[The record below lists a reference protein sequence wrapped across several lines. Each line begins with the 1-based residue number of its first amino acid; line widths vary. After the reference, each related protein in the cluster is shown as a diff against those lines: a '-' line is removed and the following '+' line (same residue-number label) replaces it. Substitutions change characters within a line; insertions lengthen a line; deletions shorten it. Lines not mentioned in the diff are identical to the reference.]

1 MINLINLNDIAA
13 TKPSFLLETILPIQ
27 EREINLFSSVGGGG
41 KSWTLLK
48 TLALL
53 NTIEKKRVFGWF
65 SEDESGVTKHRLE
78 ILKNA
83 DTTITNAEIIVTDDR
98 ARHFIE
104 YDRNRNL
111 VVTDFFNN
119 FKEQMKEFDV
129 ICLDPLIAFY
139 GADEN
144 DNVQARFFTDLLN
157 EWCKKENKTILMI
170 HHHSKGENGA
180 ARGAS
185 AFVDAV
191 RIHYEVTKKENNDSD
206 RFLVLKKTNHYNGK
220 SEFRINLFRRKIEVT
235 YENISK
241 NESNIIILDDEEE
254 TEEEINKVAD
264 MKQRGFSFDE

>member
-1 MINLINLNDIAA
+1 MINLINLNSIQA

-48 TLALL
+48 TLSLL
-53 NTIEKKRVFGWF
+53 NVRENKKVFGWF
-65 SEDESGVTKHRLE
+65 SEDEAGVTKHRLE

-83 DTTITNAEIIVTDDR
+83 DNEINNAEIIVTDDR

-111 VVTDFFNN
+111 IVTDFFTK
-119 FKEQMKEFDV
+119 FKEQMKEFDI

-144 DNVQARFFTDLLN
+144 DNVQARYFTDLLN

-180 ARGAS
+180 VRGAS
-185 AFVDAV
+185 AFIDAV
-191 RIHYEVTKKENNDSD
+191 RIHYEVQKKENNDSD
-206 RFLVLKKTNHYNGK
+206 RFLALKKTNHYNGR
-220 SEFRINLFRRKIEVT
+220 SEFRINLFKERIEIV
-235 YENISK
+235 YE
-241 NESNIIILDDEEE
+241 D
-254 TEEEINKVAD
+254 TQQA
-264 MKQRGFSFDE
+264 KQQQTKKSLWEVIR

>member
-1 MINLINLNDIAA
+1 MINLINLNNIQA
-13 TKPSFLLETILPIQ
+13 TKPSFLLEHILPIQ

-53 NTIEKKRVFGWF
+53 NTVEKKRVFGWF
-65 SEDESGVTKHRLE
+65 SEDEAGVTKHRLE

-83 DTTITNAEIIVTDDR
+83 DKEIAEAEIIITDDR

-111 VVTDFFNN
+111 IVTDFFTK
-119 FKEQMKEFDV
+119 FKEQMKEFDI

-144 DNVQARFFTDLLN
+144 DNVQARYFTDLLN

-180 ARGAS
+180 VRGAS
-185 AFVDAV
+185 AFIDAV
-191 RIHYEVTKKENNDSD
+191 RIHYEVQKKENNDSD
-206 RFLVLKKTNHYNGK
+206 RFLALKKTNHYNGR
-220 SEFRINLFRRKIEVT
+220 SEFRINLFKERIEIV
-235 YENISK
+235 YE
-241 NESNIIILDDEEE
+241 D
-254 TEEEINKVAD
+254 TQQA
-264 MKQRGFSFDE
+264 KQQQTKKSLWEVIR

>member
-1 MINLINLNDIAA
+1 MINLINLNNIQA

-53 NTIEKKRVFGWF
+53 NTVEKKRVFGWF
-65 SEDESGVTKHRLE
+65 SEDEAGVTKHRLE

-83 DTTITNAEIIVTDDR
+83 DNTIAEAEIIVTDDR

-104 YDRNRNL
+104 YDRNKNL
-111 VVTDFFNN
+111 LVTDFFNK
-119 FKEQMKEFDV
+119 FKEQMKEFDI

-144 DNVQARFFTDLLN
+144 SNVQARFFTDMLN

-180 ARGAS
+180 VRGAS
-185 AFVDAV
+185 AFIDAV
-191 RIHYEVTKKENNDSD
+191 RIHYEVQKKENNDSD
-206 RFLVLKKTNHYNGK
+206 RFLALKKTNHYNGK
-220 SEFRINLFRRKIEVT
+220 SEFRINLFKERYEVV
-235 YENISK
+235 YEDISK
-241 NESNIIILDDEEE
+241 DTNE
-254 TEEEINKVAD
+254 T
-264 MKQRGFSFDE
+264 KQPKKSLWEVMR